1 MLDGGIDKLIDQKAD
16 AYRGNPQAL
25 QQSYAK
31 NQELMDLLAM
41 QKLKTEKDAA
51 ARDMA
56 MKAEQ
61 MPGTIAEQMEQE
73 LLGRNKDEMVQQT
86 SGILAQKQKKAAQTA
101 QAMGQPAPGAQPPQG
116 AGIASMAPPQGMAPK
131 PPMMASGGRIRK
143 FEEGGDVEGDGQPTS
158 MQKTKANITVADIKE
173 KNSKRQP
180 KKRTVRRPSSST
192 T

>member
-1 MLDGGIDKLIDQKAD
+1 MLDGGIDKLVDQKAD

-41 QKLKTEKDAA
+41 QKLKAEKDAA

-73 LLGRNKDEMVQQT
+73 MLGRTKDDLVAQT
-86 SGILAQKQKKAAQTA
+86 SGILDQKQKKAAQTA
-101 QAMGQPAPGAQPPQG
+101 QALGQPAPGAKPPQG
-116 AGIASMAPPQGMAPK
+116 AGIASMAPPQGMPQ
-131 PPMMASGGRIRK
+131 
-143 FEEGGDVEGDGQPTS
+143 FEEGGEVDDAKGPSS
-158 MQKTKANITVADIKE
+158 MEKAKARITVAD
-173 KNSKRQP
+173 
-180 KKRTVRRPSSST
+180 V
-192 T
+192 